1 MTQPELIRAQRF
13 ATKNV
18 FFLKLLITFKLDY
31 MKRRQLLKY
40 FSVGPVAAAAIGSIA
55 PFTPASATPKKAK
68 RDLIKELGLR
78 TFINAAGT
86 YTTMTASLMHDE
98 VMEAINDASKE
109 FIMYDEVQ
117 DKVGEK
123 IAALCHAEAAM
134 VTAGCWSALVLG
146 TAGVLTGMDLK
157 KVALLPNVESLDK
170 NEVIVQKGHNH
181 DYIHALSNTGIK
193 PVEIETIEQLEKAIN
208 SKTALMYFLNES
220 SPHGKIMHKEWL
232 DVAKRHNIP
241 TIIDI
246 AADIPPVENL
256 WKFNEM
262 GFDLICVS
270 GGKAIRGPQSAG
282 LLYGR
287 KDLIAAARLSAPP
300 RGGNI
305 GRGMKVN
312 KEEILG
318 MYAALDKYVK
328 QNHDKEWKEWEQRIA
343 IIENAAKQLKGVTTE
358 VIVPPIANHTPALRI
373 MWDPAVVRLTRK
385 EMQEKLRKGAPS
397 IEVMSMAENSIHL
410 TVFML
415 KPGQDKI
422 VASRVSEELRKA
434 SAV

>member
-1 MTQPELIRAQRF
+1 
-13 ATKNV
+13 
-18 FFLKLLITFKLDY
+18 
-31 MKRRQLLKY
+31 MKRRDLLKY
-40 FSVGPVAAAAIGSIA
+40 ISVGPLTGAVIGLVVPSKSITAA
-55 PFTPASATPKKAK
+55 PAKPK
-68 RDLIKELGLR
+68 RDLVKELGLR

-98 VMEAINDASKE
+98 VLDAINGSAKE

-117 DKVGEK
+117 DKAGEK

-146 TAGVLTGMDLK
+146 TAGVLTGMDVQK
-157 KVALLPNVESLDK
+157 IALLPNVEGLEK

-181 DYIHALSNTGIK
+181 GYIHALTNTGIK
-193 PVEIETIEQLEKAIN
+193 PVEIETIENLEKAIN

-220 SPHGKIMHKEWL
+220 SPHGKILHKEWL
-232 DVAKRHNIP
+232 EVAKKNAIP

-256 WKFNEM
+256 WKYNEM

-270 GGKAIRGPQSAG
+270 GGKALRGPQSAG
-282 LLYGR
+282 LLYGKR
-287 KDLIAAARLSAPP
+287 DLIAAARLNAPP

-328 QNHDKEWKEWEQRIA
+328 QDHDKEWKEWEKSIA
-343 IIENAAKQLKGVTTE
+343 VIENAAKKVNGVTTE
-358 VIVPPIANHTPALRI
+358 VTVPPIANHTPALKI
-373 MWDPAVVRLTRK
+373 NWDASQVKITNK
-385 EMQEKLRKGAPS
+385 EIQDNLRNGNPS
-397 IEVMSMAENSIHL
+397 IEVMSNADNTINI

-415 KPGQDKI
+415 KPGQEKI
-422 VASRVSEELRKA
+422 VARRVNEELSKA
-434 SAV
+434 FV